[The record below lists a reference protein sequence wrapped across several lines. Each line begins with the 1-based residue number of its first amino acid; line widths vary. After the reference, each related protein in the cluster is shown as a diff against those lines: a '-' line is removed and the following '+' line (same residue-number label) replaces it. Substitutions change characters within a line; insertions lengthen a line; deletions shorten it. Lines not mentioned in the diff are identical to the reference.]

1 MLHQNADALI
11 TQFLKERTGILSPD
25 LTVAKIA
32 ENVLRLMGA
41 EGCLHKIL
49 PEMMPIFNYKP
60 VEMLEKVEKLFIAEF
75 DKISHYDLMFYAE
88 MTRDMLGMYSDKDAK
103 CIKQILNLQSDEP
116 ASAASEESKAPEI
129 QADDDLD
136 PALMAMMA
144 KSSKK
149 KKGKVSKAPT
159 KTETVSK
166 PVVQAKK
173 EVVDEISKEE
183 RNRLD
188 RK

>member
-1 MLHQNADALI
+1 
-11 TQFLKERTGILSPD
+11 
-25 LTVAKIA
+25 
-32 ENVLRLMGA
+32 
-41 EGCLHKIL
+41 
-49 PEMMPIFNYKP
+49 
-60 VEMLEKVEKLFIAEF
+60 
-75 DKISHYDLMFYAE
+75 
-88 MTRDMLGMYSDKDAK
+88 
-103 CIKQILNLQSDEP
+103 LQSDEP

-166 PVVQAKK
+166 PVV
-173 EVVDEISKEE
+173 
-183 RNRLD
+183 
-188 RK
+188 